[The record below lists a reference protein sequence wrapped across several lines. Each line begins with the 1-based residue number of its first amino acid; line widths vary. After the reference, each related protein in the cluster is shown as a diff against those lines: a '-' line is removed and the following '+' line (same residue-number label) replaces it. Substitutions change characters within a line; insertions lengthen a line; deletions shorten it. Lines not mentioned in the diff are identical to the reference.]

1 LGARSRWFES
11 SHPDHTGPER
21 RRRQDEERGV
31 KVRIYRRSKS
41 AMQSGR
47 AVADTWAVEFPP
59 SAAQEA
65 YPLNGWTMSGDMQRQ
80 LRLEF
85 DSKEEAVAYAEREG
99 LAYVI
104 EPDHTRQLKPKSYS
118 DNFRYDRVGRWTH

>member
-1 LGARSRWFES
+1 
-11 SHPDHTGPER
+11 
-21 RRRQDEERGV
+21 V

-47 AVADTWAVEFPP
+47 ATAEKWALEFPP
-59 SAAQEA
+59 SAPRQA

-99 LAYVI
+99 LAYVV
-104 EPDHTRQLKPKSYS
+104 EPEQLRQVRPKSYS